1 MAYKVYFR
9 PEAQADLLALYTYI
23 AEASGHVR
31 AGGYISRIEEVCMGL
46 ATFPRRGARRND
58 IAPGLRTIG
67 FEHRV
72 TIAFRVLAE
81 VVEIVTIAYAG
92 RDFERGVR
100 NQETIGEIGE
110 GVAGTTAEQAA
121 TFKRRRRRSA
131 PRKPRR
137 K

>member
-1 MAYKVYFR
+1 MC
-9 PEAQADLLALYTYI
+9 
-23 AEASGHVR
+23 
-31 AGGYISRIEEVCMGL
+31 AGGYISRIEKVCMGL
-46 ATFPRRGARRND
+46 ATFPRRGTRRND

-67 FEHRV
+67 FERRV

-100 NQETIGEIGE
+100 DQETIGETGE
-110 GVAGTTAEQAA
+110 GVAGTAAEQAA
-121 TFKRRRRRSA
+121 TPKRRKRRSA